1 LENGDLSD
9 YYKIIFAMI
18 TIAVSLLFLAFY
30 TLYSTSKRVPLSYNN
45 GFEKWMKNNTNP
57 VKIIGLILLVLS
69 YILWVFATAF
79 GAGTLLFFI
88 GLMTIGSL
96 FVILKPL
103 KIINSKILLLLF
115 VIMGFFE
122 MYYS

>member
-1 LENGDLSD
+1 
-9 YYKIIFAMI
+9 MI

-30 TLYSTSKRVPLSYNN
+30 TLYYTSKRVPLSYNN